1 VSETAA
7 LARLRAVLVEEGEPL
22 SSVLRTG
29 PPQQTGPGYG
39 QIAAHGPRA
48 AANPAEYDFLVEAI
62 YEGYLLHYATPRLLG
77 DADPDF
83 ALLAGDRLY
92 ALGLERLVALDDLE
106 AVREL
111 ADVIALCALLSG
123 RGEGAHCE
131 AVWAA
136 GVRAVASGA
145 TAEHSRVK
153 SLIRSGDPA
162 AFAALAELTDHTA
175 FP

>member
-1 VSETAA
+1 MSA
-7 LARLRAVLVEEGEPL
+7 LTRLRTVLVEEGEPL
-22 SSVLRTG
+22 SSVLRPG
-29 PPQQTGPGYG
+29 PPEQSGPGYG
-39 QIAAHGPRA
+39 AIAAKGPRA

-62 YEGYLLHYATPRLLG
+62 YEGYLLHYGTPRLLG
-77 DADPDF
+77 DGDPDF

-92 ALGLERLVALDDLE
+92 ALGLERLVALGDLE

-111 ADVIALCALLSG
+111 ADVIALCALLTS

-136 GVRAVASGA
+136 GVQAVALGPS
-145 TAEHSRVK
+145 AEHGRAK
-153 SLIRSGDPA
+153 SLLRGGDPA
-162 AFAALAELTDHTA
+162 AFAALAALTAHAA